1 MFKRNFIISIVFI
14 LPLLYTTNIAQNGNS
29 LKKDLENLEK
39 RANQLVSQSDK
50 LAQVIFSN
58 ENLIME
64 ENMEK
69 MHANKNMVL
78 LIQYGYDMSISIN
91 KITNQL
97 SIIAESKEVINNSDT
112 YSNLTDMISDIDK
125 IILSAESFMSSIKE
139 SQEILN
145 NHLIK

>member
-1 MFKRNFIISIVFI
+1 MFTISLV
-14 LPLLYTTNIAQNGNS
+14 LLISLLSATTIAQNGRS
-29 LKKDLENLEK
+29 LKRDLESLEK

-78 LIQYGYDMSISIN
+78 LIQYGYDLSISIN

-97 SIIAESKEVINNSDT
+97 SIIAESKEVVNNPDT

-125 IILSAESFMSSIKE
+125 IILSAESFISSIKD

-145 NHLIK
+145 NHLTK

>member
-1 MFKRNFIISIVFI
+1 MFKRNFIISLVFI
-14 LPLLYTTNIAQNGNS
+14 LPLLYNTNIAQNGNS

-97 SIIAESKEVINNSDT
+97 SIIAESKEVINNPDT

-125 IILSAESFMSSIKE
+125 IILSSESFMSSIKE